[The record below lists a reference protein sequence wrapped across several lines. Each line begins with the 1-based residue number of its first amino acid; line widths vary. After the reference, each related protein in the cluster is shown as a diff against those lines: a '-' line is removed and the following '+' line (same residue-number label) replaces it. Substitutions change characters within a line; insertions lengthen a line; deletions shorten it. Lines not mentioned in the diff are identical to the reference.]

1 MLEVAAGNSLF
12 TVFTPTFNRAGTL
25 PRVYDSLKKQTF
37 RDFEWLIVDDGS
49 SDGTRQLVQKWQ
61 AEADFPVRYIYQ
73 TNQGKPAAFN
83 RGVLE
88 ARGKLFLFI
97 DSDDACV
104 PQALERFRYH
114 WDNIPIDQRD
124 KFSAVTVLCKDQNER
139 LVGTRFPRDI
149 MDSDSVEM
157 FLSGRIQGEKWGFQR
172 TDVLRQYPFPTSPDE
187 KFVPESVVWL
197 ALSRK
202 YRTRFVNEV
211 LYVYHIDDG
220 AEDHLSSLNPN
231 VLWGRAFFHQEVL
244 NDFSDRLLQAPVG
257 LLRSAINFSRYSFG
271 MGKNPRLQWKKL
283 RPLRAKALLGVSL
296 PFGFLMYLRDKRHA
310 LRDSTSARVAVTQR

>member
-1 MLEVAAGNSLF
+1 MRQAGAQHFLF

-49 SDGTRQLVQKWQ
+49 SDGTRQVVEKWQ
-61 AEADFPVRYIYQ
+61 TEADFPVRYIYQ
-73 TNQGKPAAFN
+73 ANQGKPAAHN
-83 RGVLE
+83 RAVHE
-88 ARGKLFLFI
+88 ARGRLFLTL
-97 DSDDACV
+97 DSDDACI
-104 PQALERFRYH
+104 PEALERLHYH

-124 KFSAVTVLCKDQNER
+124 KFSAVTALCKDQNER

-157 FLSGRIQGEKWGFQR
+157 SLSGRIQGEKWGFQR
-172 TDVLRQYPFPTSPDE
+172 TDVLKQYPFPTRPGE
-187 KFVPESVVWL
+187 KFLPESVVWL
-197 ALSRK
+197 ALSRRYK
-202 YRTRFVNEV
+202 TRFVNEI
-211 LYVYHIDDG
+211 LRIYNIDDG

-231 VLWGRAFFHQEVL
+231 VLGGRAFFHQEVL
-244 NDFSDRLLQAPVG
+244 NDFSDRLLQAPLG

-283 RPLRAKALLGVSL
+283 RPLRAKALLSVSL

-310 LRDSTSARVAVTQR
+310 LRNSTSASVAVTQR